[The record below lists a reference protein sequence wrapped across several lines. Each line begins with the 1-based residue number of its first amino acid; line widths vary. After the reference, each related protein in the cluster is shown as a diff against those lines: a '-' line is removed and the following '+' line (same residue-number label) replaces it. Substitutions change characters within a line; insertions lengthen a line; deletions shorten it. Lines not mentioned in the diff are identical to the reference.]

1 MKKLLK
7 RTAADDFRVM
17 PYNLRWLTVLGI
29 GTSNDRRRYRLAI
42 ALALTVVIIILPKPI
57 RISEQHPFE
66 SIVRSLAELLFGLL
80 GYLTIIIVASKSEPF
95 RQVIQK
101 LEQALASF
109 RDRDD
114 QCSRL
119 IVKVNGGIYRFSVAY
134 ARLNLVYMLLF
145 NLVPPAVNYPYYL
158 HHLLTTTNGTTGNRT
173 VEFMLPLEQDFYG
186 LDIRH
191 NILHYSAFW
200 LISWMACT
208 FTVVILWAKG
218 ALFILIRYNTLLY
231 QLVNCMLR
239 ELGATA
245 VDGAAE
251 SSRLLLAWKQRQLVQ
266 TIELH
271 RTAIECTK
279 LLDSILRL
287 VLLIQSVGCLLM
299 WCLMLYYISRNAN
312 LNVVNLMVL
321 TLSIVF
327 EMWCFSYLGHQLTE
341 ANASIAN
348 TAYSSCSWYQE
359 PRVLQKTYQ
368 RIMMQATS
376 RQATITAGRF
386 HNVNIVTFAQLVKTS
401 YTYYM
406 IMKEIF

>member
-1 MKKLLK
+1 MCVSCSKGGPDRPRAPPDEDLSTFCSHFHLSLSH
-7 RTAADDFRVM
+7 T
-17 PYNLRWLTVLGI
+17 TV
-29 GTSNDRRRYRLAI
+29 
-42 ALALTVVIIILPKPI
+42 
-57 RISEQHPFE
+57 
-66 SIVRSLAELLFGLL
+66 
-80 GYLTIIIVASKSEPF
+80 
-95 RQVIQK
+95 
-101 LEQALASF
+101 

-341 ANASIAN
+341 AVACTCALLPCVLLFGIIDETICICFLCLPINFYRMPRSQIPR
-348 TAYSSCSWYQE
+348 TAAAPGTKSHAYCRRPISGS
-359 PRVLQKTYQ
+359 
-368 RIMMQATS
+368 
-376 RQATITAGRF
+376 
-386 HNVNIVTFAQLVKTS
+386 
-401 YTYYM
+401 
-406 IMKEIF
+406 